1 MKHSEIR
8 KLMPDYLEGDLDLDK
23 RALVDAHL
31 DECAECAFDIDGM
44 RQTLSLLHT
53 LSDPQPPSDL
63 SRRIMQRIEAGETRR
78 GWRERLEGLFGPLLE
93 PRILA
98 PISAGA
104 LVLGSILDIK
114 LFTKLL
120 VFVKPYN
127 ITFYG
132 VLTSAIL
139 ISLLSTLTPYLL
151 KIVVDDYLLLKNY
164 EGMQTIIMIMMI
176 VLFLEVIFMYLFT
189 YYANWLGQK
198 VIKNLRVDVFQK
210 ILKFKMSFFDKNAV
224 GRLVT
229 RTVNDIETIASIF
242 SQGLFMIIADILKMI
257 TVLSVMTIINFE
269 LTLVVVS
276 IFPFLIYA
284 TRVFQKSMKVAFEKV
299 RREVANLN
307 SFVQERISGVKIV
320 QIFNREQL
328 EINNFIDINIKH
340 RDAWLRTVWINSI
353 FFPLAE
359 ISTSICIGLLVWYGG
374 FNNLNGE
381 NISLGTLFL
390 FISMS
395 GLLFRPLRQIA
406 DRFNTLQMGMVSTE
420 RIFKI
425 LEDDLE
431 IKDNGRIDNT
441 SFDGLIEFKNVKF
454 SYVKNQIVIDDIS
467 FKIQPGETLAIV
479 GPTGSGKS
487 TIINLITKFYEI
499 DSGSIYLDGN
509 NIDKF
514 KLDNIRNK
522 VGVILQDV
530 FMFAD
535 TIFNNIT
542 LFNKDISIEDV
553 ERSAKDLEIHDFI
566 LSLPG
571 GYDFNVSERGGT
583 LSSGQRQLLAFL
595 RVLVNNPDILI
606 LDEATSSIDSYSED
620 LIKKA
625 TKTITKDKTSIII
638 AHRLSTV
645 ESADKIYL
653 YGKW

>member
-1 MKHSEIR
+1 MEKV
-8 KLMPDYLEGDLDLDK
+8 KGN
-23 RALVDAHL
+23 
-31 DECAECAFDIDGM
+31 
-44 RQTLSLLHT
+44 
-53 LSDPQPPSDL
+53 
-63 SRRIMQRIEAGETRR
+63 
-78 GWRERLEGLFGPLLE
+78 
-93 PRILA
+93 
-98 PISAGA
+98 
-104 LVLGSILDIK
+104 ILDIK

-210 ILKFKMSFFDKNAV
+210 ILKFKMSLFDKNAV

-328 EINNFIDINIKH
+328 EINNFNDINIKH

-425 LEDDLE
+425 LEDDSE
-431 IKDNGRIDNT
+431 IKDNGSIDHT

-467 FKIQPGETLAIV
+467 FKIHPGETLAIV

-509 NIDKF
+509 NIDEF
-514 KLDNIRNK
+514 KLDNIRNN

-606 LDEATSSIDSYSED
+606 LDEATSSIDSYSEE

-645 ESADKIYL
+645 ESADKIIYMENGKILEFGNHKELLNIDNGKFKKL
-653 YGKW
+653 YREQFIENELV

>member
-1 MKHSEIR
+1 MEKV
-8 KLMPDYLEGDLDLDK
+8 KGN
-23 RALVDAHL
+23 
-31 DECAECAFDIDGM
+31 
-44 RQTLSLLHT
+44 
-53 LSDPQPPSDL
+53 
-63 SRRIMQRIEAGETRR
+63 
-78 GWRERLEGLFGPLLE
+78 
-93 PRILA
+93 
-98 PISAGA
+98 
-104 LVLGSILDIK
+104 ILDIK

-210 ILKFKMSFFDKNAV
+210 ILKFKMSFFDKIAV

-242 SQGLFMIIADILKMI
+242 SQGLFMIIADILKMV
-257 TVLSVMTIINFE
+257 TVLTVMIIINLE

-328 EINNFIDINIKH
+328 EINNFNDINIKH
-340 RDAWLRTVWINSI
+340 KDAWLRTVWINSI

-425 LEDDLE
+425 LEDDSE
-431 IKDNGRIDNT
+431 IKDNGKIEHT
-441 SFDGLIEFKNVKF
+441 SFNGLIEFKNVKF
-454 SYVKNQIVIDDIS
+454 SYVENQIVIDDIS
-467 FKIQPGETLAIV
+467 FKIHPGETLAIV

-499 DSGSIYLDGN
+499 DSGRILIDGN
-509 NIDKF
+509 NIDEL

-542 LFNKDISIEDV
+542 LFNKDISLEDV
-553 ERSAKDLEIHDFI
+553 KKSAKDLEIHDFI

-571 GYDFNVSERGGT
+571 GYNFNVSERGGT
-583 LSSGQRQLLAFL
+583 LSSGQKQLLAFL

-620 LIKKA
+620 LIKRA
-625 TKTITKDKTSIII
+625 TKKITKDKTSIII

-645 ESADKIYL
+645 ESADKIIYMENGKILEFGNHKELLNIDNGKFKKL
-653 YGKW
+653 YREQFIENELV

>member
-1 MKHSEIR
+1 MEKVKGKI
-8 KLMPDYLEGDLDLDK
+8 
-23 RALVDAHL
+23 
-31 DECAECAFDIDGM
+31 FD
-44 RQTLSLLHT
+44 
-53 LSDPQPPSDL
+53 
-63 SRRIMQRIEAGETRR
+63 
-78 GWRERLEGLFGPLLE
+78 
-93 PRILA
+93 
-98 PISAGA
+98 
-104 LVLGSILDIK
+104 VK

-127 ITFYG
+127 VTFYG

-151 KIVVDDYLLLKNY
+151 KVVVDDYLLLKNY
-164 EGMQTIIMIMMI
+164 DGMQSIILMMI
-176 VLFLEVIFMYLFT
+176 AVLFLEVVFMFLFT

-198 VIKNLRVDVFQK
+198 VIKNLRVKVFDK

-242 SQGLFMIIADILKMI
+242 SQGLFMIIADILKMV
-257 TVLSVMTIINFE
+257 TVLTVMTNINLE
-269 LTLVVVS
+269 LTIVVIS
-276 IFPFLIYA
+276 IFPVLIYA
-284 TRVFQKSMKVAFEKV
+284 TRIFQKSMKVAFESV
-299 RREVANLN
+299 RKEVANLN

-320 QIFNREQL
+320 QIFNRENL
-328 EINNFIDINIKH
+328 EIKNFNDINIKH

-353 FFPLAE
+353 FFPIAE
-359 ISTSICIGLLVWYGG
+359 ISTSICIGLLVWWGG

-431 IKDNGRIDNT
+431 ITDNGNIEQ
-441 SFDGLIEFKNVKF
+441 SKFDGLIEFKNVSF
-454 SYVKNQIVIDDIS
+454 SYIKNQLVIDDIS
-467 FKIQPGETLAIV
+467 FIINPGETTAIV
-479 GPTGSGKS
+479 GPTGSGKT
-487 TIINLITKFYEI
+487 TITNLITKFYEI
-499 DSGSIYLDGN
+499 DLGTILIDGEDIN
-509 NIDKF
+509 KF
-514 KLDNIRNK
+514 KLENLRKKI
-522 VGVILQDV
+522 GVILQDV
-530 FMFAD
+530 FLFAD
-535 TIFNNIT
+535 TIYNNIT
-542 LFNKDISIEDV
+542 LFNAEISIKDV
-553 ERSAKDLEIHDFI
+553 EKAAKDLEIHDFI
-566 LSLPG
+566 MSLPG

-583 LSSGQRQLLAFL
+583 LSAGQKQLIAFL

-620 LIKKA
+620 LIKNA
-625 TKTITKDKTSIII
+625 TNKITKGKTSIII

-645 ESADKIYL
+645 ENADKIIYMENGKILEYGNHKELLNITNGKFKKL
-653 YGKW
+653 YEEQFIENELV